1 MWTLPMRQ
9 YNHCMALHR
18 RYPRFALHSSRHDTS
33 SRNQDITGS
42 THLDFSIRMELMK
55 VSTSFSQQ
63 CVKSPN
69 ALQQILNT
77 KWTSR
82 SRVSKTETIP
92 FFFAGSRLGMSGQI
106 ALQSAKPR

>member
-69 ALQQILNT
+69 ALQQIEYQVDVEIESVKNRDD
-77 KWTSR
+77 S
-82 SRVSKTETIP
+82 
-92 FFFAGSRLGMSGQI
+92 FFFCWQPLGYVRADRPSV
-106 ALQSAKPR
+106 S